1 MLMNRIGDICL
12 LFAIFL
18 IYSFCGSLKFGL
30 VFNNIIYYTDYYVD
44 LFFIEIRLIDLI
56 CFFLFCGA
64 MGKSAQLLLHI

>member
-18 IYSFCGSLKFGL
+18 IYSFFGSVQFGV

-56 CFFLFCGA
+56 CFFLLGGA